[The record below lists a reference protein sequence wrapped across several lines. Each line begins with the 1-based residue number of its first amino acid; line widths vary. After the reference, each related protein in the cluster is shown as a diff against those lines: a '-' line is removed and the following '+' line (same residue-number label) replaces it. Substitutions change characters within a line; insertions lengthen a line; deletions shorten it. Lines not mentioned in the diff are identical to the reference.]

1 MNDEDKNID
10 EILKKIDNEEKQNNE
25 EINIEIKK
33 QSSSNDKTKI
43 KTKSNKKMDISSK
56 DELNKHLQTKLDK
69 LGNRLTILQLKYN
82 SYKSWYD
89 KFNIMIIIISSLLSI
104 FEAFRNEIREEID
117 GNEAM
122 EIFFNMV
129 PIGISS
135 FITCSAAIIKFKK
148 YQDKMENMQFTR
160 EKVILSISKIKHIQE
175 MLWFSTSDNFDSI
188 KKKYLDDIYLFYNES
203 NSELERHIKYSDHKK
218 LEKIIIK
225 DENLINNV

>member
-1 MNDEDKNID
+1 M
-10 EILKKIDNEEKQNNE
+10 
-25 EINIEIKK
+25 
-33 QSSSNDKTKI
+33 
-43 KTKSNKKMDISSK
+43 
-56 DELNKHLQTKLDK
+56 KHFLH
-69 LGNRLTILQLKYN
+69 
-82 SYKSWYD
+82 
-89 KFNIMIIIISSLLSI
+89 
-104 FEAFRNEIREEID
+104 EIREEID

-175 MLWFSTSDNFDSI
+175 MLWFNTTDNFDSI

>member
-33 QSSSNDKTKI
+33 QSHSLFSNDKTKI
-43 KTKSNKKMDISSK
+43 KTKSNKKMDTLSK

-104 FEAFRNEIREEID
+104 FEAFYYSIIEID

-135 FITCSAAIIKFKK
+135 FITC
-148 YQDKMENMQFTR
+148 
-160 EKVILSISKIKHIQE
+160 
-175 MLWFSTSDNFDSI
+175 
-188 KKKYLDDIYLFYNES
+188 
-203 NSELERHIKYSDHKK
+203 
-218 LEKIIIK
+218 
-225 DENLINNV
+225 NL